1 MQFDPIALI
10 AIAFAG
16 ALLPFAAILATA
28 YTKIVIVIFLL
39 RQAMGLQNVPPNM
52 VVTALALVLS
62 MFIMAPVGQQGWDA
76 AKSQG
81 TLKKDQLRF
90 ADVVLVFDV
99 MKPPLKAF
107 LSRKASDRDRRF
119 FLRAATELWPR
130 ERVAQ
135 LETDDLQVL
144 VPAFT
149 VSELTEAFQIG
160 FVLYLM
166 FLVVD
171 LVVANVLLAMGMA
184 MISPTVIS
192 TPFKLL
198 LFVMLDGWQRL
209 IQSLVM
215 SYRP

>member
-1 MQFDPIALI
+1 MQFDPYALI
-10 AIAFAG
+10 AIALFG

-52 VVTALALVLS
+52 VVNAMALVLTA
-62 MFIMAPVGQQGWDA
+62 FIMAPIGMQGWDT

-81 TLKKDQLRF
+81 SFQKDQLKF
-90 ADVVLVFDV
+90 TDMVTVFDSMV
-99 MKPPLKAF
+99 PPLKAF
-107 LSRKASDRDRRF
+107 LSKKASERDRRF
-119 FLRAATELWPR
+119 FMKAATELWPK
-130 ERVAQ
+130 ERVAK
-135 LETDDLQVL
+135 LTIDDLPIL
-144 VPAFT
+144 IPAFT

-160 FVLYLM
+160 FVLYLI
-166 FLVVD
+166 FLVID
-171 LVVANVLLAMGMA
+171 LIVANVLLAMGMA

-215 SYRP
+215 SYR